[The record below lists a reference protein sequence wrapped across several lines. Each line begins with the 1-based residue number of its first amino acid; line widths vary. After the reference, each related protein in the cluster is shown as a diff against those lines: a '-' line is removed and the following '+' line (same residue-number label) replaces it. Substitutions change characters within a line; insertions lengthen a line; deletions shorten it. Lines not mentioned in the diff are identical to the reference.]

1 MLNPQQISFCID
13 GNIPSI
19 DLPIR
24 INQTS
29 PVLIEILRIDLETNV
44 NETIVISI
52 KEARKLKKQAD
63 KEFGRSDITSPRV
76 MKFPVKKTGLYR
88 LQKVVD
94 ESKLEVQRR
103 LSDTLVVSCPSASVK
118 SVPWNKCK
126 GELSDFFLQVN
137 ATPPLKIRYS
147 KTINKEDQ
155 GFVFLTIHPDNLVTP
170 LGQQRTSGALV
181 TLNGEQRMDVTW
193 ARTQHIEIPINET
206 LGISG
211 GWQYSIDEIHDACGN
226 VANYSRPEE
235 QRHQQSNS
243 RAHTEQIFTV
253 HDRPKIA
260 LAGCSP
266 KSPLKLAKGRAGRLP
281 IRFSPTDVYVSTP
294 SQYVVSYLFTP
305 QDRIQPGGEHD
316 TNAVLENVTIKDTKR
331 GPDISHPGL
340 YTLQSV
346 GTEFCAGEVLEPSSC
361 LLFNPPEPD
370 LSISAQN
377 IPDKCAGNSVGLM
390 VDLDLIGTPP
400 FRIAYNIH
408 RTGGRIVP
416 KVEKIDR
423 LRAQLELKPSEAGHY
438 TYEFLDI
445 SDAVYNLRSLKS
457 KNLRLEQDVKPS
469 ASARFMEPRP
479 THEACIEE
487 PTSFEI
493 HLLGEPPWTLEY
505 ELVHGRTRKKRKV
518 ENIRSDYYVLETEKL
533 LNGGEHSLSLTSVTD
548 VLGCK
553 TFLEQEAKINV
564 RHQRPKASFGYL
576 EGKRSTLTLE
586 SKKVNLPLRLSG
598 EAPWTVSYRKIGDL
612 PEVSF
617 SKTMRHTNDVLEAE
631 AQGIYKITDVRDA
644 FCPGTVELLANSFE
658 VIWISRPTL
667 KIAAG
672 ASVELKGDRYVKS
685 AVCEGDQDSLGVS
698 LTGNPPYHIKYQ
710 VQSNPE
716 RRSASVYSKDLKA
729 GLGGASIKMDTSRA
743 GLSEYQFTEL
753 SDHLYDHDRRKFS
766 PISVQQRVY
775 GRPSAAFA
783 KPAREYKYCKE
794 EETGDEVIPI
804 TLVGV
809 PPFSMEIGIR
819 HHATARPEIVNIP
832 HIDTHRYD
840 FHIPHRVLGL
850 GTHGVT
856 LRKVRDSHGCLRDT
870 EFDGASVHVNVVDTP
885 SISPLE
891 SATDYCVG
899 DRISYTLSGTPPFS
913 IFYTFRGAERK
924 ATVSTTTFRRIA
936 ETPGNFTITAV
947 SDKASTDACKARVK
961 ITKTIHEFPNVRIS
975 KGRTSVVDIH
985 EGGEAEILFEFGGT
999 PPFEFT

>member
-1 MLNPQQISFCID
+1 MLNPDQSAFCID
-13 GNIPSI
+13 GYIPSI
-19 DLPIR
+19 DLPIS

-29 PVLIEILRIDLETNV
+29 PVLIEILRIDLETNA
-44 NETIVISI
+44 NETIVISA
-52 KEARKLKKQAD
+52 KEARKLKKRAD
-63 KEFGRSDITSPRV
+63 KEFGRSDVTSPRL
-76 MKFPVKKTGLYR
+76 MKFPIKKTGLYR

-94 ESKLEVQRR
+94 DSRLEVQRR
-103 LSDTLVVSCPSASVK
+103 LSDTLVVRCPSASVK
-118 SVPWNKCK
+118 SVPQNKCK
-126 GELSDFFLQVN
+126 GALSDFFLQIE

-147 KTINKEDQ
+147 KTINREDQ
-155 GFVFLTIHPDNLVTP
+155 GFVFLTIHPDNLETP

-181 TLNGEQRMDVTW
+181 TLDGEQGMDVTW
-193 ARTQHIEIPINET
+193 ARTQHIEVPINET

-235 QRHQQSNS
+235 QRHQRSHNQ
-243 RAHTEQIFTV
+243 AHTEQIFTV
-253 HDRPKIA
+253 HERPKAA
-260 LAGCSP
+260 LVGCSGQ
-266 KSPLKLAKGRAGRLP
+266 SPLKLAKGRSGRLP
-281 IRFSPTDVYVSTP
+281 IRFSTTDVHVPAP

-305 QDRIQPGGEHD
+305 QDRIRPGGEHD
-316 TNAVLENVTIKDTKR
+316 TDALLKNVTMKDTKR
-331 GPDISHPGL
+331 SPDISHPGL
-340 YTLQSV
+340 YTLKSV
-346 GTEFCAGEVLEPSSC
+346 STEFCPGEVLEPSSC
-361 LLFNPPEPD
+361 LLLNPPEPD

-400 FRIAYNIH
+400 FRVAYNIH
-408 RTGGRIVP
+408 RTGGRVVP

-423 LRAQLELKPSEAGHY
+423 LRAQLELKPTEAGHY

-479 THEACIEE
+479 TREACIEE

-505 ELVHGRTRKKRKV
+505 ELVHGRTRMKRKV
-518 ENIRSDYYVLETEKL
+518 ENIKSDYYVLETEKL
-533 LNGGEHSLSLTSVTD
+533 LHGGEHSLSLTSVTD
-548 VLGCK
+548 VSGCK
-553 TFLEQEAKINV
+553 IFLEQEAKIDV

-576 EGKRSTLTLE
+576 EGMRSTLTLE
-586 SKKVNLPLRLSG
+586 TKKVNLPLRLSG
-598 EAPWTVSYRKIGDL
+598 EAPWTVSYRKAGDP
-612 PEVSF
+612 PEVSS
-617 SKTMRHTNDVLEAE
+617 SKTLRYTNDVLEAE
-631 AQGIYKITDVRDA
+631 AQGSYEITGVRDA
-644 FCPGTVELLANSFE
+644 FCPGTVEPSASRFE
-658 VIWISRPTL
+658 VVWISRPTL
-667 KIAAG
+667 NIAES
-672 ASVELKGDRYVKS
+672 ASVGIEGERYVKS
-685 AVCEGDQDSLGVS
+685 AVCEGDQDLLGVS
-698 LTGNPPYHIKYQ
+698 LTGNPPYYIKYQ

-716 RRSASVYSKDLKA
+716 RGSVFVYTKDLKA
-729 GLGGASIKMDTSRA
+729 GSGGASIKMDTSHA
-743 GLSEYQFTEL
+743 GLYEYQFTEL
-753 SDHLYDHDRRKFS
+753 SDNLYDHDRRKFS
-766 PISVQQRVY
+766 SLSVQQRVY
-775 GRPSAAFA
+775 GRPSATFA

-804 TLVGV
+804 TLLGV
-809 PPFSMEIGIR
+809 PPFSLEIGIR
-819 HHATARPEIVNIP
+819 HHATARPEIVTIP
-832 HIDTHRYD
+832 HIDTHHYD

-856 LRKVRDSHGCLRDT
+856 LRKVRDSHSCLREM
-870 EFDGASVHVNVVDTP
+870 EFEGTSVHVNVVDTP

-891 SATDYCVG
+891 SAIDYCVG

-913 IFYTFRGAERK
+913 VFYTFRGAERK
-924 ATVSTTTFRRIA
+924 ASVSTTTFRRIA

-961 ITKTIHEFPNVRIS
+961 ITKTIHELPSVRIS